1 MSICAVFWHNVGLS
15 LHHELKTQMIM
26 NTDNAISVLSSM
38 LSSEDSFST
47 LMDMINDMD
56 LELRDINLL

>member
-1 MSICAVFWHNVGLS
+1 MPICAVCWHNVGLS

-26 NTDNAISVLSSM
+26 NTDSTISVLSSM
-38 LSSEDSFST
+38 FSSEDSFST

-56 LELRDINLL
+56 LELREVSLL

>member
-1 MSICAVFWHNVGLS
+1 
-15 LHHELKTQMIM
+15 MIM

-38 LSSEDSFST
+38 FSSEDSFLT

>member
-1 MSICAVFWHNVGLS
+1 
-15 LHHELKTQMIM
+15 M

>member
-1 MSICAVFWHNVGLS
+1 MCAVFWHNGAVP

-38 LSSEDSFST
+38 FSSEDSFLT